1 MKFIVRFL
9 FVIAGLIFAA
19 SLFVVM
25 LVLLMVWGL
34 RAIWGKLTGKPFV
47 PFAMRMNS
55 RSGFEQVFRRA
66 ERGSAAKPPSRKL
79 DDVTDV
85 QPKG

>member
-1 MKFIVRFL
+1 MKFLVRML

-19 SLFVVM
+19 SLLVM
-25 LVLLMVWGL
+25 MLILLLVWSI

-47 PFAMRMNS
+47 PFAFAVNPRA
-55 RSGFEQVFRRA
+55 GFDQVFRRA
-66 ERGSAAKPPSRKL
+66 ERGSEARPQSRKL

-85 QPKG
+85 EPKR